1 MMLSNGAARSTATM
15 SVGGGYC
22 SWWQMQGG
30 TFAEGSKEI
39 VNGLIL
45 CVEGVEESRK
55 FDW

>member
-1 MMLSNGAARSTATM
+1 
-15 SVGGGYC
+15 
-22 SWWQMQGG
+22 MQGEG
-30 TFAEGSKEI
+30 FAEELKEV

>member
-1 MMLSNGAARSTATM
+1 MMLSNGSARSTAM
-15 SVGGGYC
+15 ISVGVGYC
-22 SWWQMQGG
+22 SCWQMQGG
-30 TFAEGSKEI
+30 TFAEKLKEI